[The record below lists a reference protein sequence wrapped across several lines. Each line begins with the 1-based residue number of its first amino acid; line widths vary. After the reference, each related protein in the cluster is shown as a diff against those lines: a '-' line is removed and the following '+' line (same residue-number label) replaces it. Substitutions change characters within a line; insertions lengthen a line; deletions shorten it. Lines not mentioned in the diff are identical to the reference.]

1 MKKVWRY
8 SAVFSALPTTAL
20 FCIPA
25 AIGAKALKLPLWYG
39 VGAGALV
46 AIGIMALSI
55 SFVDRQ
61 WKNWTYELRE
71 GDLVLNWGVLWK
83 TRRCVARDRVQHV
96 DINEGPLDR
105 RFGLVQLSIYA
116 VGQIGTIPGLSPQ
129 EAEFLKEQLLLTS
142 AREIGT

>member
-8 SAVFSALPTTAL
+8 SAMLSSLPTAAL
-20 FCIPA
+20 FCVPA
-25 AIGAKALKLPLWYG
+25 IIGAKALKLPIWYG
-39 VGAGALV
+39 ILAGAIV

-61 WKNWTYELRE
+61 WKNWTYELRD

-142 AREIGT
+142 ARHA